1 MASTE
6 RILIDPS
13 WKYFSTSSQRKSNIS
28 QYCPRQPY
36 LSLTLPLPDLPD
48 AALFVRRLQLTTTS
62 HDQGYSGNPD
72 KYGTYEGSFTHFDV
86 QVKEPTGQDRVKRQ
100 EFARNIRACLEPRK
114 HVVYWVLTPDL
125 SYSVRNSNHGP
136 ANDCAWLSVIRGGDT
151 VQIVPN
157 AEYPGWINFV
167 LEACIEVWIE
177 IIENANLSRSITY
190 TSSVLSMYHVLDGL
204 RKEIRLVIIEPS
216 MDLES
221 DILQISLEHTY
232 LTDNDH
238 LTYEALWYCW
248 GNAGE
253 HCCISL
259 KGPNQSLPAIETSI
273 SRNLFLALKALRYE
287 RTARSFWVDQL
298 CINQS
303 DLEERAEQV
312 ALMGDIYTKA
322 KHVRVWLGELDEN
335 TGIQPST
342 GIRLSCGLHC
352 IRPPVSFRYL
362 NSVDKC
368 ARDESNRSP

>member
-1 MASTE
+1 M
-6 RILIDPS
+6 
-13 WKYFSTSSQRKSNIS
+13 
-28 QYCPRQPY
+28 
-36 LSLTLPLPDLPD
+36 
-48 AALFVRRLQLTTTS
+48 
-62 HDQGYSGNPD
+62 
-72 KYGTYEGSFTHFDV
+72 
-86 QVKEPTGQDRVKRQ
+86 
-100 EFARNIRACLEPRK
+100 
-114 HVVYWVLTPDL
+114 
-125 SYSVRNSNHGP
+125 
-136 ANDCAWLSVIRGGDT
+136 
-151 VQIVPN
+151 QIVPN
-157 AEYPGWINFV
+157 AGYPGWINFV

-177 IIENANLSRSITY
+177 IIENANLLRSITY

-238 LTYEALWYCW
+238 LTYEALSYCW
-248 GNAGE
+248 VNARE

-259 KGPNQSLPAIETSI
+259 KGPDQSLPAIETSI

-298 CINQS
+298 CINQL

-335 TGIQPST
+335 AGIQPST

-352 IRPPVSFRYL
+352 IRPPASFRYL